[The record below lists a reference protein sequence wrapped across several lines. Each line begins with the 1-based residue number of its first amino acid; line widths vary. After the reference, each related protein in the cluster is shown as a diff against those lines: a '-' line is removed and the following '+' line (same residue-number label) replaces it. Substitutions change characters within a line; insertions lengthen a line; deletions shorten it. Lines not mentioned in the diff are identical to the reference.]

1 MRDPDEG
8 AKAGGDFLLFLLLL
22 LLPPPLC
29 RPRRL
34 ALL

>member
-1 MRDPDEG
+1 MRDPDQG

-22 LLPPPLC
+22 PRPLC